1 MTVAELISELQK
13 YPSHYTAVLEVIDES
28 NPEALG
34 AETYCGFIDGV
45 EFESNVGDIGP
56 WVKIIQQRHLP

>member
-1 MTVAELISELQK
+1 MTVAELIAELQK
-13 YPSHYTAVLEVIDES
+13 YPSHYTAVLEVIDGS

-34 AETYCGFIDGV
+34 TETYCGFIDSV

-56 WVKIIQQRHLP
+56 WVKIIQQQHLP